1 MDCKSLIFERPHK
14 VAVKVEQLPAPGP
27 RQLLVETS
35 LSAISAGTEL
45 LLYRG
50 EFPGDMV
57 IDAGLPGYGDQFAY
71 PLPYGYA
78 AVGRVIK
85 TGEGVGRE
93 WLGTRVFAF
102 KPHASHFLALPE
114 ELYPLPANV
123 TEQEAV
129 FLPGLET
136 AVNLVQDAA
145 PLLGEKVLIT
155 GQGVVGLLTAGLLS
169 RFPLAA
175 LVSLD
180 SYAIRRQASRK
191 AGCHA
196 SLDPEDNRTGGQLA
210 ELFQG
215 PEMPGTADLVLELSG
230 NPAALNTALAWVGFA
245 GRVIVGSW
253 YGSKQAVLNLGGEFH
268 RKRIELLSSQV
279 STIAPR
285 LTGRW
290 DKRRR
295 LAWSWAELKRI
306 GPAALISHEFAIEE
320 AAQAYE
326 LLAGHPEGVL
336 QVIFRYDR

>member
-1 MDCKSLIFERPHK
+1 MNSRRLIFERPHK
-14 VAVKVEQLPAPGP
+14 VTVETTELPSPGP
-27 RQLLVETS
+27 YQLLVETS
-35 LSAISAGTEL
+35 FSAISAGTEML
-45 LLYRG
+45 VYRG
-50 EFPGDMV
+50 EFPGEMA
-57 IDAGLPGYGDQFAY
+57 IDSRLPGYGDQFGY
-71 PLPYGYA
+71 PLAYGYA
-78 AVGRVIK
+78 AVGRVVK
-85 TGEGVGRE
+85 AGEGVSRE

-114 ELYPLPANV
+114 ELYPLPDDI

-145 PLLGEKVLIT
+145 PILGEKVLIT
-155 GQGVVGLLTAGLLS
+155 GQGVVGLLTASLLS

-196 SLDPEDNRTGGQLA
+196 SLDPADDGVARQLA
-210 ELFQG
+210 EFFQSA
-215 PEMPGTADLVLELSG
+215 EMPGRVDLVLELSG
-230 NPAALNTALAWVGFA
+230 NPAALNTALDWVGFA

-253 YGSKQAVLNLGGEFH
+253 YGSKEAVIKLGGEFH
-268 RKRIELLSSQV
+268 RKRVELLSSQV

-285 LTGRW
+285 LSGRW

-295 LAWSWAELKRI
+295 LAWSWAELKRV

-320 AAQAYE
+320 AQQAYE
-326 LLAGHPEGVL
+326 LLARHPERVL
-336 QVIFRYDR
+336 QVVFRYDR